1 MWYPIIITLAWVVFH
16 LTFRIKAVGREHLIS
31 DRGFVLAPNHVA
43 ALDPVF
49 VVLARFW
56 GRRMVVLAKEEIF
69 SNWFFRW
76 FFKAVNVIPVHR
88 GKGDGD
94 VIGKFVDDVREGQ
107 GALIFPEGTR
117 SKDGNLGK
125 LKSGA
130 FVIAAE
136 AGVDIIP
143 CRVIYKGGKCK
154 LFGRCTVVFGE
165 PIPAAQLTLGEPRS
179 ATRLRECKALL
190 EQRMEQLLEENRHY
204 L

>member
-1 MWYPIIITLAWVVFH
+1 MLYPFIISLAWVVFH
-16 LTFRIKAVGREHLIS
+16 LTFRIKAVGRENLIT

-56 GRRMVVLAKEEIF
+56 GKRMVVLAKEELF

-76 FFKAVNVIPVHR
+76 FFKNVNVIPIHR

-94 VIGKFVDDVREGQ
+94 VIEKFVDDVRAGQ
-107 GALIFPEGTR
+107 GALLFPEGTR
-117 SKDGNLGK
+117 SKDGKLGR

-154 LFGRCTVVFGE
+154 LFGRCTVVFGK
-165 PIPAAQLTLGEPRS
+165 PIPAAELTLGEPRS
-179 ATRLRECKALL
+179 AARLRECKDLL
-190 EQRMEQLLEENRHY
+190 EERLEQLLADNTQY